1 MAVYFFAL
9 QGLMGGIKN
18 GYASQIEGMHDS
30 LHALITLLREDTNLS
45 LFQRETM
52 KAKIN
57 KLVEYISYFELTETL
72 LHQFKDIAPEMY
84 NEIDALKDNTGEP
97 VTVFVRFVPESEMQR
112 GAAGTTN
119 LNHHEN
125 DRNIYWSEYG
135 VRTVSVKIAS
145 VSKALTLLAH
155 EFGHVSYQV
164 RHLATYVEYYSTYYL
179 NETFNSKVIGHNS
192 NDPSGLKAIEYE
204 NMFRHQY
211 SGFVKN
217 TANKVEN
224 PLVFLHGIKRTYAR
238 VN

>member
-119 LNHHEN
+119 LNH
-125 DRNIYWSEYG
+125 R
-135 VRTVSVKIAS
+135 VFSV
-145 VSKALTLLAH
+145 
-155 EFGHVSYQV
+155 
-164 RHLATYVEYYSTYYL
+164 
-179 NETFNSKVIGHNS
+179 
-192 NDPSGLKAIEYE
+192 
-204 NMFRHQY
+204 
-211 SGFVKN
+211 
-217 TANKVEN
+217 
-224 PLVFLHGIKRTYAR
+224 
-238 VN
+238 